1 MAAAKIIKQVLIE
14 KGLSVKYLAE
24 QLGITPQSMSNKL
37 FRDSF
42 SYNEVVRIADILN
55 CDVRIII
62 RDTQKEFS

>member
-55 CDVRIII
+55 CDVRIIM